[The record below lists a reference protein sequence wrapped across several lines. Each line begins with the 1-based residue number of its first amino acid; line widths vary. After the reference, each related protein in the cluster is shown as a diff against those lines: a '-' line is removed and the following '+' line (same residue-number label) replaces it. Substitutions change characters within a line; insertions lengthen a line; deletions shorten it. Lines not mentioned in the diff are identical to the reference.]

1 MKKTFRAWI
10 NKHLKKKNI
19 KPLNSLFEDLQ
30 DGLMLIAILET
41 LSGQKCPGKPNP
53 SPKMEIQKSE
63 NLTIA
68 LDFAK
73 TLFTVTS
80 INPKDIMEAK
90 KTPKL
95 LLGLFWQMIL
105 HFQILGAQ
113 ADSDKKTSALEK
125 QRNAKEKLLK
135 WCQDQTKGHKHLEI
149 TELSAKSW
157 GDGMGFC
164 ALVHAFD
171 NSLIDYDSLDP
182 ADKKGN
188 LQKGFELAE
197 KHLEI
202 PPFLDVEDILSDNIP
217 DEQCFITYLS
227 EFPLAFL
234 NKASHDAAK
243 EKDEEAKRKAREDEE
258 KKRLEEERRL
268 AEERRLRELAEL
280 EAEKKRKEEEAEK
293 ARLAMEEERRL
304 REKEEKKNKKTQ
316 KKLEDEKRKTEEEI
330 AAREEEERKRKE
342 AEEAFEKERLR
353 LQQENEAI
361 KNQLKSVKQKLIGKI
376 QVVVTEARSLP
387 KSDHLSKKCDPY
399 VVLFLERQ
407 KEKTRTV
414 KKTLNPKWQ
423 AEFEFYV
430 SEPGANLEVS
440 VFDWNR
446 IFADELIGKVNI
458 PVSSLTDGATEDK
471 WYPLVGKETK
481 KDKTGA
487 GEIRLQLTYRC
498 EK

>member
-1 MKKTFRAWI
+1 
-10 NKHLKKKNI
+10 
-19 KPLNSLFEDLQ
+19 
-30 DGLMLIAILET
+30 
-41 LSGQKCPGKPNP
+41 
-53 SPKMEIQKSE
+53 
-63 NLTIA
+63 
-68 LDFAK
+68 
-73 TLFTVTS
+73 
-80 INPKDIMEAK
+80 
-90 KTPKL
+90 
-95 LLGLFWQMIL
+95 
-105 HFQILGAQ
+105 
-113 ADSDKKTSALEK
+113 
-125 QRNAKEKLLK
+125 
-135 WCQDQTKGHKHLEI
+135 
-149 TELSAKSW
+149 LSAKSW

-171 NSLIDYDSLDP
+171 HSLINYDTLDP

-188 LQKGFELAE
+188 LKKAFELAD

-234 NKASHDAAK
+234 NKAAHDSVK
-243 EKDEEAKRKAREDEE
+243 EKDEEAKRKARED
-258 KKRLEEERRL
+258 EERRL

-293 ARLAMEEERRL
+293 ARLAMEEERAL
-304 REKEEKKNKKTQ
+304 REKEEKKNRKAQ
-316 KKLEDEKRKTEEEI
+316 KKLEDEKRKTEEETKN
-330 AAREEEERKRKE
+330 REEEERKRKE

-353 LQQENEAI
+353 LQKENEAI
-361 KNQLKSVKQKLIGKI
+361 RDQLRNVKQKLIGKL

-399 VVLFLERQ
+399 CVLFLERQ

-430 SEPGANLEVS
+430 SEPGASLEVS

-446 IFADELIGKVNI
+446 IFSDELIGKVNI
-458 PVSSLTDGATEDK
+458 AISSLTDGATEDK
-471 WYPLVGKETK
+471 WYPLVGKEGK
-481 KDKTGA
+481 KDTKTGA
-487 GEIRLQLTYRC
+487 GENRLSLTYRC
-498 EK
+498 DK

>member
-1 MKKTFRAWI
+1 
-10 NKHLKKKNI
+10 
-19 KPLNSLFEDLQ
+19 
-30 DGLMLIAILET
+30 
-41 LSGQKCPGKPNP
+41 
-53 SPKMEIQKSE
+53 
-63 NLTIA
+63 
-68 LDFAK
+68 
-73 TLFTVTS
+73 
-80 INPKDIMEAK
+80 
-90 KTPKL
+90 
-95 LLGLFWQMIL
+95 
-105 HFQILGAQ
+105 
-113 ADSDKKTSALEK
+113 
-125 QRNAKEKLLK
+125 
-135 WCQDQTKGHKHLEI
+135 
-149 TELSAKSW
+149 
-157 GDGMGFC
+157 
-164 ALVHAFD
+164 
-171 NSLIDYDSLDP
+171 LDP

-188 LQKGFELAE
+188 LKKAFELAD

-234 NKASHDAAK
+234 NKAAHDSVK
-243 EKDEEAKRKAREDEE
+243 EKDEEAKRKARED
-258 KKRLEEERRL
+258 EERRL

-280 EAEKKRKEEEAEK
+280 EAEKKRKEEEAEN

-304 REKEEKKNKKTQ
+304 REKEEKKNKKAQ
-316 KKLEDEKRKTEEEI
+316 KKLEDEKRKTGEEA

-361 KNQLKSVKQKLIGKI
+361 KNQLKNVKQKLIGKI

-407 KEKTRTV
+407 KEKSRTV